1 MQLSE
6 WIERRGAALPDSRIR
21 PVTDPRLPGAA
32 RRTFI
37 AVLVVVA
44 LMVATGCS
52 DLVCSEPP
60 SGGIALTVVDSQT
73 HIVSNSHLIVIYVI
87 DGGSPDTLRWG
98 SGPDW
103 ETLTIRFGGR
113 VGLYNL
119 TVQKTG
125 YSDWTK
131 SGIRVGESRCNP
143 ETVAVTAPLQ
153 KAN

>member
-1 MQLSE
+1 MVIQ
-6 WIERRGAALPDSRIR
+6 AA
-21 PVTDPRLPGAA
+21 PVPIVVIVT
-32 RRTFI
+32 RTFV
-37 AVLVVVA
+37 ALFGVVA
-44 LMVATGCS
+44 LVGATGCS
-52 DLVCSEPP
+52 DLVCSDPP

-73 HIVSNSHLIVIYVI
+73 HIVSNSNLTVIYVI
-87 DGGSPDTLRWG
+87 DGGMPDTVRSG

-113 VGLYNL
+113 VGRYDL

-125 YSDWTK
+125 YSNWTR